1 MTRYDTNKDKRLSK
15 RETLAMAY
23 DIANGGVSDSKLK

>member
-15 RETLAMAY
+15 REALAMAY
-23 DIANGGVSDSKLK
+23 DIANGKVSDFKLK